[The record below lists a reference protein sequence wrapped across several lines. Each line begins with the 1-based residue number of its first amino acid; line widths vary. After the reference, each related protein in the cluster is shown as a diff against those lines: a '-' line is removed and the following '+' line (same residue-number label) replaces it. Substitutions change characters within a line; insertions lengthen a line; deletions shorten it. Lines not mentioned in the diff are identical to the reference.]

1 MKPLH
6 WFNESPALVFV
17 VSGPRWHRVHC
28 HDNANDADR
37 DDDGDGIDDGR
48 RRTEI
53 KITDAQTNAAPL
65 IVIST
70 IITIIVTPA
79 R

>member
-1 MKPLH
+1 
-6 WFNESPALVFV
+6 
-17 VSGPRWHRVHC
+17 VHC

-65 IVIST
+65 IVISS